1 MYCTR
6 DFNDE
11 LIFEEEWFD
20 CADYIECEECPYWS
34 EGEEEDD

>member
-6 DFNDE
+6 DFDDE
-11 LIFEEEWFD
+11 LIIEEEWFFD

-34 EGEEEDD
+34 EDDDDE